1 MSCIVDCQD
10 SAAMSEGF
18 IDEVRANASAR
29 ACVSI
34 YHIERLYKP
43 RSG

>member
-1 MSCIVDCQD
+1 GDERS
-10 SAAMSEGF
+10 F
-18 IDEVRANASAR
+18 IDEVRANASAK